1 MLDTYAGGQAELAL
15 GMLAP
20 DVTWRGTVGGLEEN
34 RVYEGRQAVA
44 AGLAESLG
52 TWEDLTLEVEDVI
65 AAGDSVLVYL
75 HEVARFGDS
84 DVLIESRTAV
94 VFALADGSVVEVR
107 AYLDRA
113 AAREAIGLGA

>member
-1 MLDTYAGGQAELAL
+1 MNPRNHLRAPRVRPRPAFPCARDLCAGG
-15 GMLAP
+15 AP
-20 DVTWRGTVGGLEEN
+20 LPR
-34 RVYEGRQAVA
+34 
-44 AGLAESLG
+44 
-52 TWEDLTLEVEDVI
+52 
-65 AAGDSVLVYL
+65 YL

-84 DVLIESRTAV
+84 DVVIESRTAV